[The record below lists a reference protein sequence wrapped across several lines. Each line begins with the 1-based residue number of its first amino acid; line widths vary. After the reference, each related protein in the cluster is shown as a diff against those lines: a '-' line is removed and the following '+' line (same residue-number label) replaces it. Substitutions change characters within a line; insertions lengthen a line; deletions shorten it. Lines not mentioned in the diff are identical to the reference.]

1 METIVEKRVSN
12 ASEAVMYT
20 WNKDSYYKLKEVYNF
35 ALKAGEESF
44 MFDDLAFNTKYAG
57 YLLLYL
63 GDKLGI
69 KKNEKIDITG
79 RSSERTRSK

>member
-1 METIVEKRVSN
+1 METIVGKQVSN

-20 WNKDSYYKLKEVYNF
+20 WNKDNYYKLKKVYDV

-44 MFDDLAFNTKYAG
+44 VFDDLAFNTKYTG

-69 KKNEKIDITG
+69 KKK
-79 RSSERTRSK
+79 